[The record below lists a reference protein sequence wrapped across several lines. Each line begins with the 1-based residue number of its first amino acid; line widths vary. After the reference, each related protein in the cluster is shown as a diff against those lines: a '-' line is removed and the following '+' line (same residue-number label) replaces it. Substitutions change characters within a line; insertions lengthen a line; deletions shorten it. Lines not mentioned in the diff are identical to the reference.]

1 MLLAVNG
8 KPAQSI
14 DQVRGAVAKAGKS
27 VALLVL
33 RGGSRIFVP
42 VRLG

>member
-8 KPAQSI
+8 KPVNSV
-14 DQVRGAVAKAGKS
+14 DEVKGLLKS
-27 VALLVL
+27 KPKNVALLIE
-33 RGGSRIFVP
+33 RDGERIFVP